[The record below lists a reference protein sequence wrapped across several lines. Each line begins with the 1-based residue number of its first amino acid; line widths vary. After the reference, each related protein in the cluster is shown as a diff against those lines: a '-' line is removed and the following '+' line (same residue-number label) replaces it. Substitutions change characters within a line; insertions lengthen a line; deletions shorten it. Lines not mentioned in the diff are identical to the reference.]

1 MLVIHHNS
9 NCKQVLA
16 FTTSFLV
23 ASSERKQGKTIL
35 LTPIEKSRQICKDLN
50 GGRFE
55 LLVQDETHAEGI
67 IPRQTVDIV
76 RDNPLVAKH
85 AKKNWKKA
93 LREKYSLELKSGFTF
108 KQCDRMEHQII
119 KIW

>member
-1 MLVIHHNS
+1 MLVIHNNS
-9 NCKQVLA
+9 QCKQVLA
-16 FTTSFLV
+16 FTSNFLV
-23 ASSERKQGKTIL
+23 VISEKKQGKTIL

-55 LLVQDETHAEGI
+55 LHLQGEIHAEGL

-76 RDNPLVAKH
+76 RDNGRVVKH